1 MGTQEEEMTFKITK
15 AVRKSVPM
23 LISLSG
29 VSGAGKSFSALLLAA
44 GLAGP
49 NGKVGFLDTENGRGS
64 MYADSPGIQAALP
77 QGYQIAEMREPYTPA
92 RYSEAVDAF
101 EEAGCKVLIID
112 SGSHEWEG
120 YGGCADIAENN
131 KLRGTPNWI
140 MAKREHKRMMNHLLA
155 SQMHLI
161 FCLRAR
167 EKIKVMKNSQGKEEF
182 VPIGLQPIQEKN
194 FTFEMTLSLL
204 LDEHTHRPTVTKC
217 PEPLLHL
224 FQGEQPLVTKA
235 MGEKLREW
243 AEAGATASDDPTALI
258 EQAWSYAAQ
267 GTSAYQK
274 YWTTLTGKQQN
285 QIGLAEHDKNKEL
298 ARMADDRN
306 REENTGDESSLLDGL
321 DLNPKD
327 GNAV

>member
-1 MGTQEEEMTFKITK
+1 
-15 AVRKSVPM
+15 M
-23 LISLSG
+23 LISLAS
-29 VSGAGKSFSALLLAA
+29 VSGGGKTFSSLLLAA

-49 NGKVGFLDTENGRGS
+49 GGKVGFLDTENGRGS
-64 MYADSPGIQAALP
+64 MYADSPTIQAALP
-77 QGYQIAEMREPYTPA
+77 QGYQIAEMREPFAPA
-92 RYSEAVDAF
+92 RYSQAVDAF
-101 EEAGCKVLIID
+101 EAAGCKVLVID
-112 SGSHEWEG
+112 SQTHEWEG

-131 KLRGTPNWI
+131 KLRGMPNW
-140 MAKREHKRMMNHLLA
+140 AKAKMEHKRMMNHLLA
-155 SQMHLI
+155 SKMHLI

-167 EKIKVMKNSQGKEEF
+167 DKVKIAKVMKDGREREEII
-182 VPIGLQPIQEKN
+182 PIGLQPIQEKN

-243 AEAGATASDDPTALI
+243 AEAGAAVPDDPTALI
-258 EQAWSYAAQ
+258 EQARTNAAQ

-274 YWTTLTGKQQN
+274 YWSTLTGKQKN
-285 QIGLAEHDKNKEL
+285 KIGVAEHEKNKEL

-306 REENTGDESSLLDGL
+306 REENMGEESSLLAGI
-321 DLNPKD
+321 DLNQTTE
-327 GNAV
+327 GQAT